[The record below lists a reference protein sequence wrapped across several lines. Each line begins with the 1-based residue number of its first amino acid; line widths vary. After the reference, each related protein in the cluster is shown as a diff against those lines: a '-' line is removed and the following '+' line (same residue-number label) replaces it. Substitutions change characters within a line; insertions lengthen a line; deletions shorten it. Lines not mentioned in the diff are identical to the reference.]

1 MTKSKTSSRSGFS
14 QIAKTRE
21 NKKTPQEKQGLTL
34 RGRLLLGVVPTVL
47 TPLIVAGVAGWS
59 VIHSNIKNQYENRLQ
74 EQSILASQV
83 SNETLSNLLRTTQ
96 QIRRSPLVI
105 EQTKTISDRVV
116 RERLVSQPVS
126 KLEARYAENKVL
138 DLNPTLN
145 QYLEELG
152 TPQKLGEVDKI
163 GGLYVTEK
171 HGFNV
176 ASNQLPDD
184 LIQKDEPWWEQGK
197 RLGEWVGDFQVND
210 ATSQTEVSLV
220 QSIRDPETGDFLGVI
235 KMSVFGSAFD
245 VIEGYLE
252 NKTLLETT
260 KVQVLDTSANQVFT
274 TLTPEGAVT
283 EENTEGGEAVET
295 IARSLIEGL
304 QQESTRSAPEQIA
317 EQYDLANQFNLE
329 QTNLEYYNQDG
340 RQGLIFNFLYQGRKY
355 YLTTVP
361 QTDWVAISS
370 LNNQVLQTAG
380 NELIDVFVLVGAVL
394 ATVAVGMVVILARQL
409 SSPLMNV
416 SQAAQKVAAGNLTVR
431 AQLQGGV
438 ETRTL
443 ATSFNNLVE
452 RVQALLK
459 EQEDTSKQQRR
470 QREKLEEEVSQLMN
484 DMEGAAEGDLTVRAR
499 LLQGDVGIVADLF
512 NTVVENL
519 QDTAR
524 QVKQAATQVSDALGE
539 NEVEIRNV
547 AKGAIAQAEEIQS
560 TLNSVEEM
568 TRSIEEVADNA
579 QKAANMA
586 DNAFLTAQEGNEAMT
601 ETVES
606 IQQLRSTVGET
617 AQKMQEMGKSSEQ
630 ISEVVGI
637 IDQISLKTTLLA
649 MNASLEA
656 NQAGELGKGFTAVAQ
671 QIESLS
677 EQSASAAKQIAQI
690 VNKIQIQTS
699 ETIEAMELGNREVI
713 ASAKS
718 VEKTKER
725 LSDVVQRS
733 ETINQIM
740 QSISRSTVSQAE
752 TSQAVS
758 QLMEQVARSSQDQS
772 ETSKQVAQAIQETA
786 QVGKTLE
793 ASVENFN
800 IRGKDSPTKSEGVPE
815 LVEGLVEG
823 RGV

>member
-1 MTKSKTSSRSGFS
+1 MVKSKRSSNSGS
-14 QIAKTRE
+14 SKTTE
-21 NKKTPQEKQGLTL
+21 TKKNEKTPLPPPQEKQGLTL

-59 VIHSNIKNQYENRLQ
+59 AIHTNIKNQYENRLQ
-74 EQSILASQV
+74 EQSLLASQV
-83 SNETLSNLLRTTQ
+83 SNETLSNLLQVTQ
-96 QIRRSPLVI
+96 QIRRSPLII
-105 EQTKTISDRVV
+105 EQTKEISNQV
-116 RERLVSQPVS
+116 EAQELLSQPIS
-126 KLEARYAENKVL
+126 RLEARYTENKVL

-145 QYLEELG
+145 QYLQELG
-152 TPQKLGEVDKI
+152 TPERLGEVDKI
-163 GGLYVTEK
+163 GEILVTEK

-176 ASNQLPDD
+176 AYNQTPSD
-184 LIQKDEPWWEQGK
+184 LSQKDEPWWEQGK
-197 RLGEWVGDFQVND
+197 RVGEWVGDFQVNEE
-210 ATSQTEVSLV
+210 TTQTEVILV
-220 QSIRDPETGDFLGVI
+220 KSIRDPETGDFLGVI
-235 KMSVFGSAFD
+235 KMSVLSSAFD

-252 NKTLLETT
+252 NRTLLETT
-260 KVQVLDTSANQVFT
+260 KVQVLDTSANQAFT

-283 EENTEGGEAVET
+283 EENTQGGEAVEK
-295 IARSLIEGL
+295 IARSLIQAL
-304 QQESTRSAPEQIA
+304 QQESTRSAPEQVA

-340 RQGLIFNFLYQGRKY
+340 RQGLIFTFLYQGRKY

-361 QTDWVAISS
+361 QTEWVAISS
-370 LNNQVLQTAG
+370 VQNQVLQAAG

-394 ATVAVGMVVILARQL
+394 GAVAVGIVVILARQL
-409 SSPLMNV
+409 SSPLINV
-416 SQAAQKVAAGNLTVR
+416 SQAAQKVAEGNLTVR
-431 AQLQGGV
+431 VQLQGGV

-459 EQEDTSKQQRR
+459 EQEDTVNTTRR

-484 DMEGAAEGDLTVRAR
+484 DLEEAAEGDLTVRSR
-499 LLQGDVGIVADLF
+499 FLEGDVGIVADLF

-519 QDTAR
+519 QDTAQ
-524 QVKQAATQVSDALGE
+524 QVKQAATRVSYALGE

-547 AKGAIAQAEEIQS
+547 AEGAIAQAEEIQA

-579 QKAANMA
+579 QKAANIA
-586 DNAFLTAQEGNEAMT
+586 DNAFLMAQEGNEAME

-630 ISEVVGI
+630 ITEVVSM

-656 NQAGELGKGFTAVAQ
+656 QQAGEFGKGFTAVAQ

-677 EQSASAAKQIAQI
+677 EQSASAAQKIGQI
-690 VNKIQIQTS
+690 VNQIQVQTS
-699 ETIEAMELGNREVI
+699 KSIEAMELGNREVL

-725 LSDVVQRS
+725 LSDVVERF
-733 ETINQIM
+733 EAINQIM
-740 QSISRSTVSQAE
+740 KSISHSTVSQAE
-752 TSQAVS
+752 TSQSVS
-758 QLMEQVARSSQDQS
+758 QLMEQVARSSQNRSQ
-772 ETSKQVAQAIQETA
+772 TSKQVAQTIQETV
-786 QVGKTLE
+786 QVAKTLE
-793 ASVENFN
+793 ASVEKF
-800 IRGKDSPTKSEGVPE
+800 K
-815 LVEGLVEG
+815 VEK
-823 RGV
+823 